1 MFVEILNSSK
11 IQIISSRNQV
21 ITYEAMSRNPQIP
34 RSLVLYFFEACMGL
48 IVLFSSQ
55 INYFSICIPYI

>member
-1 MFVEILNSSK
+1 MLVEILTGSK

-21 ITYEAMSRNPQIP
+21 ITYEAIPHNPQIP
-34 RSLVLYFFEACMGL
+34 HRLALYFFQVYMGE

-55 INYFSICIPYI
+55 INLFS